1 MDLRLLEIFCRV
13 YSERSFSKAARDLH
27 LSQPTISTHMKELEG
42 ALQVQLFDRLGREIQ
57 PTEAGR
63 VLYEHARGIIPLKQS
78 VSEAMSRF
86 LNRVEGVLT
95 VGASSVPGECI
106 LPGLMTGFHAL
117 HPEVRTRLR
126 ITDTAETLDGLRH
139 GNLELGMVGAPAP
152 GDDLQFEALA
162 SDMLVLAVP
171 MTGAWRR
178 RTHISMRELKEL
190 PLLVREAGS
199 GTRNVLEQALAK
211 GRVSLDDLNIAAEL
225 GSLGAV
231 KEGVKQGYGVSF
243 VSELAIVSDR
253 KARLVQ
259 VAQVTGMAPIRRT
272 YYAVSSRKRSLS
284 PVTQAFA
291 DYLRESTSRD
301 LLQRR
306 LPPRGRA

>member
-13 YSERSFSKAARDLH
+13 YAERSFSRAARDLH
-27 LSQPTISTHMKELEG
+27 LSQPTVSTHIKELEE
-42 ALQVQLFDRLGREIQ
+42 ALQAQLFNRLAREIQ

-63 VLYEHARGIIPLKQS
+63 VLYEHAKEVIGVKQR
-78 VSEAMSRF
+78 VIAAMSQF

-126 ITDTAETLDGLRH
+126 ITDTAETLEGLRH
-139 GNLELGMVGAPAP
+139 GDLELGVVGAAVPD
-152 GDDLQFEALA
+152 DDLQFEAVA
-162 SDMLVLAVP
+162 SDSLVLAVP
-171 MTGAWRR
+171 MTRQWRN
-178 RTHISMRELKEL
+178 RTRISMRELREL

-199 GTRNVLEQALAK
+199 GTRDVLERALAR
-211 GRVSLDDLNIAAEL
+211 GSVSLDDMNIAAEL

-243 VSELAIVSDR
+243 LSELAIVSER
-253 KARLVQ
+253 KAKLIQ
-259 VAQVTGMAPIRRT
+259 VVHVTGIAAVRRT
-272 YYAVSSRKRSLS
+272 YYTVIGRRRSLS

-291 DYLRESTSRD
+291 NYLRASSSRGPKRSTVSR
-301 LLQRR
+301 R
-306 LPPRGRA
+306 PRT